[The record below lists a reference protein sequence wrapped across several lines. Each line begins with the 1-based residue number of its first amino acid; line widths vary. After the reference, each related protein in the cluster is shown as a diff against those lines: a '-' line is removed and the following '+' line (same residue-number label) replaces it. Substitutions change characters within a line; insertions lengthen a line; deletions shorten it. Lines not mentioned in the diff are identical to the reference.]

1 MNHFYKITGAAICSI
16 LFLLVFF
23 MPALAQQKSSRKVT
37 LNVRNGTMEGILQ
50 SIMKQTSVRI
60 VYNQELVQKAPKMNF
75 TANNEELKPVMRRLL
90 KGSDLTYVLQDDVMV
105 VGPKEEPDEVK
116 KKISIIEGQI
126 FDDKGV
132 SIPQVNIRI
141 LGTDK
146 MLYSDQE
153 GRFAMELEEG
163 GSMVFSFV
171 GLKKKTVKPKSGAV
185 IRVEM
190 EPDVNKMDEVVI
202 TGYQEISKRMSASST
217 YTLKAAQVKEPGVPN
232 IAAMLQGKVPGLS
245 VVNNSGSP
253 NAVPRLRI
261 RGTSTLIGNAN
272 PIWVVDGVIRENPD
286 SGNPDNVMGLDPT
299 MRDRYLSTESTF
311 SKASLVGNSI
321 SGLNVNDIESITFLK
336 DAAATA
342 IYGTSAA
349 NGVIVVTTKKG
360 VSGKPVIGYNANIGF
375 IQKPSYGGMELMNSQ
390 ERTRFSREIYEDGL
404 FYPGTPY
411 HISYEGAL
419 QDLMNRKITQNEFQQ
434 KVAGFERMNT
444 NWFDVFFQNSINTG
458 HSVSLSGGTEK
469 VKYYSSLSY
478 DRSSGTAKEDWQQ
491 RVGGMLG
498 INADLTNRLR
508 VDFKLNSNFRVSNGY
523 FSINPLDYALRTSRT
538 IAADEFYPTKSPTY
552 NTTGS
557 LSPLNYNL
565 KNEISESGSTV
576 KNTDINGILSVNY
589 LILPGLRFSSLLSGA
604 TQQLQS
610 SSFATEYTNYVANVR
625 GYDMGTVIPGGR
637 EETESFLPFGGFLQ
651 TDNGTNYTYNI
662 RNSAEYKKRIFS
674 DRDEINLMIGQEI
687 RSVRDQGFSELLPG
701 YLRDRGEGFALL
713 PSGFAF
719 LNPKKRNTVQNA
731 LSAFAVAS
739 YSFGDRYV
747 LNTNIRT
754 DASNRF
760 GQFSN
765 QRFLPVWSVAALWNI
780 GEESW
785 LKNSKIINAL
795 DLKVSYG
802 FQGNVVNQVGPEIVT
817 RIPTDGGAID
827 PISKQYIMHLKS
839 LPYPDLRWEK
849 TRAYNIEL
857 HAALFNSWAD
867 MTFAYYDKRG
877 TDIVTSRKI
886 PMEYGI
892 PSMYLNGG
900 NMRNHGYE
908 AQLNLNPIRNKDLNW
923 NLSVNIGKNT
933 NMIQEGSNASPY
945 TLQDYLDGMAQVNGQ
960 AKGTFYVFS
969 FKGLDPK
976 TGVPLFHGID
986 EEQVDKNQPFINYLK
1001 VGGKRDPDVAGGIHS
1016 SVRYKAFTVG
1026 IAFAF
1031 SLGTKR
1037 LLNPVYGSEGQFIPM
1052 PEQNMPSI
1060 LSKRWRKP
1068 GDEAFTNIPGFVT
1081 EYTLQQT
1088 DFGSGTFNRYYMYD
1102 HSDLNLVSGNFLR
1115 CQSLNLSYQLP
1126 DAWLKRAKIKGA
1138 SIAGTAGNLFFIADK
1153 KLKGQDPEIEGVGRT
1168 ALPIAP
1174 AYHLSI
1180 SLSF

>member
-1 MNHFYKITGAAICSI
+1 MNHFYKITAAAIGSI
-16 LFLLVFF
+16 LFLFVFF
-23 MPALAQQKSSRKVT
+23 LPASAQQKASKKVT
-37 LNVRNGTMEGILQ
+37 LNVHNGTLEGILQ

-90 KGSDLTYVLQDDVMV
+90 KGSVLTYVLQDDVMV
-105 VGPKEEPDEVK
+105 VGPKEDPEEVK
-116 KKISIIEGQI
+116 KKMNVIKGQV
-126 FDDKGV
+126 FDDKGLALPLV
-132 SIPQVNIRI
+132 TIQVQGGQG
-141 LGTDK
+141 LT
-146 MLYSDQE
+146 YSNEVGQFVLE
-153 GRFAMELEEG
+153 IEEG
-163 GSMVFSFV
+163 SSLSFSFV
-171 GLKKKTVKPKSGAV
+171 GLKRKIVRPKGE
-185 IRVEM
+185 EM
-190 EPDVNKMDEVVI
+190 LRIQLEPEVNNMDEVVI

-253 NAVPRLRI
+253 NAVPRLRM
-261 RGTSTLIGNAN
+261 RGTSTLLGNAN

-311 SKASLVGNSI
+311 SKASLVGNAV

-375 IQKPSYGGMELMNSQ
+375 IQKPSYGGMELMNAQ

-404 FYPGTPY
+404 FYPGIPY

-419 QDLMNRKITQNEFQQ
+419 QDLINRKITQNEFQQ

-444 NWFDVFFQNSINTG
+444 NWFDVFFQNSINMA
-458 HSVSLSGGTEK
+458 HSVNLSGGNEK
-469 VKYYSSLSY
+469 ARYYSSLSY
-478 DRSSGTAKEDWQQ
+478 DRSSGTAKKDWQQ
-491 RVGGMLG
+491 RIGGMLG
-498 INADLTNRLR
+498 INADLTNRLKI
-508 VDFKLNSNFRVSNGY
+508 DFKLNSNFRVSNGY
-523 FSINPLDYALRTSRT
+523 FSTNPLDYALRTSRT
-538 IAADEFYPTKSPTY
+538 IAADEFYPTKSPTF

-557 LSPLNYNL
+557 LSLLNYNL
-565 KNEISESGSTV
+565 KNEIEESGSTV
-576 KNTDINGILSVNY
+576 KNTDVNASFSLNY

-604 TQQLQS
+604 ALHSQS

-625 GYDMGTVIPGGR
+625 GYDLGTVIPGGR
-637 EETESFLPFGGFLQ
+637 EETDSFLPFGGFLQ
-651 TDNGTNYTYNI
+651 TDNGTNYNYTF

-674 DRDEINLMIGQEI
+674 DRDEINLMVGHEI

-701 YLRDRGEGFALL
+701 YLRDRGEGFAML
-713 PSGFAF
+713 PSGFNF
-719 LNPKKRNTVQNA
+719 LNPKKKNTVQNA

-739 YSFGDRYV
+739 YSFKDRYV

-802 FQGNVVNQVGPEIVT
+802 FQGNVISQVGPEIVT

-827 PISKQYIMHLKS
+827 PISRQYIMHLKS

-857 HAALFNSWAD
+857 HTALFNSWAD
-867 MTFAYYDKRG
+867 ISLAYYDKRG

-900 NMRNHGYE
+900 DMRNHGYE
-908 AQLNLNPIRNKDLNW
+908 VQLILNPIRNKDFNW
-923 NLSVNIGKNT
+923 NLSVNVGKNINT
-933 NMIQEGSNASPY
+933 IQEGSNASPY
-945 TLQDYLDGMAQVNGQ
+945 TLQDYLDGTAQVNGQ
-960 AKGTFYVFS
+960 AQGTFYVFS
-969 FKGLDPK
+969 FKGLNPK

-986 EEQVDKNQPFINYLK
+986 EEKVDKTQPFINYLK
-1001 VGGKRDPDVAGGIHS
+1001 VGGKRDPDVAGGIRS

-1026 IAFAF
+1026 IAFTF

-1081 EYTLQQT
+1081 EYTLQQS

-1115 CQSLNLSYQLP
+1115 CQSLNFSYQLP

-1138 SIAGTAGNLFFIADK
+1138 SITGTASNLFFIADK

-1168 ALPIAP
+1168 ALPISP
-1174 AYHLSI
+1174 AYNLSV
-1180 SLSF
+1180 SLTF